1 MKHLELFKQG
11 FDSTLAD
18 KVKVENWPYI
28 GYDVINNTVAYST
41 IVEKEEPLVPGFVD
55 LGLSVMWAECNLGAS
70 SPEQT
75 GYFYS
80 FGEVEGHEKN
90 PLNLDLKDGHVFS
103 KTSSIYIN
111 DTEDIQGTE
120 YDAVKYFYRDR
131 DLTYT
136 KYFMPNASQIT
147 ELL

>member
-1 MKHLELFKQG
+1 VLFASYTEGVEEVKFKFENGQLILEN
-11 FDSTLAD
+11 
-18 KVKVENWPYI
+18 KVDP
-28 GYDVINNTVAYST
+28 
-41 IVEKEEPLVPGFVD
+41 VPGFVD

-90 PLNLDLKDGHVFS
+90 PENLDLKDGHVFS

-111 DTEDIQGTE
+111 NTKDIQGTE